1 MSAPCLGKAVRG
13 ALLTTTTIMTRKD
26 IAISLKPLEWTEA
39 NRYVRSQIYKSERED
54 LHYTIHKFSDPN
66 KGHMLTIAYD
76 ADGHAFQRIARSA
89 DKDELKEIA
98 DNHRLDII
106 CQMLGITE

>member
-1 MSAPCLGKAVRG
+1 
-13 ALLTTTTIMTRKD
+13 MTREDVKQ
-26 IAISLKPLEWTEA
+26 ALKPLEWTEA

-54 LHYTIHKFSDPN
+54 LNYTIQKFSDPN
-66 KGHMLTIAYD
+66 KGHRLTIVYD
-76 ADGHAFQRIARSA
+76 ADGHAFQRIARGA

-98 DNHRLDII
+98 ESHRLDLI